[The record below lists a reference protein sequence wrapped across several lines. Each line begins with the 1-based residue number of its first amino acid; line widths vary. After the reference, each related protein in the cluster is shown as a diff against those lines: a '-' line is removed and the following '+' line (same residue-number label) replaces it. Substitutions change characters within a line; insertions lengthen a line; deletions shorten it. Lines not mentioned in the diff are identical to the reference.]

1 MLIGSVR
8 FCTVLVFY
16 EHSRNHASPWSCSP
30 PVMHHLG
37 KRMSMT
43 KIIMFRA
50 LNDWLRGD
58 ESNWKQT
65 RPYTTDNCEP
75 FQGSWWEGIREENS
89 RSKTKNF
96 PALMCYLTRLPNK
109 VDRHTLLFISVNQL
123 IKLALYERR
132 HKLILKP
139 QNRLSSVSAR

>member
-16 EHSRNHASPWSCSP
+16 EHSRNP
-30 PVMHHLG
+30 PRLGLVLGPCLHHLG
-37 KRMSMT
+37 KRMNMT
-43 KIIMFRA
+43 KTIRNQA